1 MVRGA
6 RGGRVRA
13 RGRELDERRGKHLVT
28 LYLPTVCCGVESLL
42 ALQPP
47 CVGLAPL
54 CLVSVR
60 SARPSVIMR
69 A

>member
-1 MVRGA
+1 M
-6 RGGRVRA
+6 RA

-28 LYLPTVCCGVESLL
+28 LYLPTVCCGLESLL

-54 CLVSVR
+54 FLAFCAECASQRVR
-60 SARPSVIMR
+60 HRMR